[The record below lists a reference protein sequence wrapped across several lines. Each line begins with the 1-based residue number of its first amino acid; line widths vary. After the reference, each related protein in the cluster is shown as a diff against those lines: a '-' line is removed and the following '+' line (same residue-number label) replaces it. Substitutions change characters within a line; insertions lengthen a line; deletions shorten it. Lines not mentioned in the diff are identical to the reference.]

1 MKIYLD
7 TSALNRIFDDQSR
20 PRVYLEA
27 TAMLIAFVL
36 IEVKNPVD
44 YITTVFFVMPED
56 FNRASRKHI
65 LLDSRY
71 KLAGM
76 TTIMYRLL

>member
-7 TSALNRIFDDQSR
+7 TSALNRIFDDQSQ

-27 TAMLIAFVL
+27 TAMLIVFVL

-44 YITTVFFVMPED
+44 FITT
-56 FNRASRKHI
+56 I
-65 LLDSRY
+65 L
-71 KLAGM
+71 
-76 TTIMYRLL
+76 